1 MLVLVNHAML
11 KFFSP
16 RLMASQEFA
25 INLVLLLS
33 SQAPTLR
40 PTLTFSIT
48 LPSDS
53 LYGCD
58 CFNFINGRRLFI
70 ILPFNISLLIDIL
83 SLLGDYCTVE
93 GGCMMAPEMLPF
105 KEEVKVVE
113 DLLLLLSMNADN
125 CF

>member
-1 MLVLVNHAML
+1 
-11 KFFSP
+11 
-16 RLMASQEFA
+16 MASQEFA

-33 SQAPTLR
+33 SQGLKLR

-58 CFNFINGRRLFI
+58 CFNFITGRRLS
-70 ILPFNISLLIDIL
+70 ILLLFNISLLIDIL
-83 SLLGDYCTVE
+83 SWLGDYCTAVE
-93 GGCMMAPEMLPF
+93 GGSMIAPEMLPF
-105 KEEVKVVE
+105 DEEVKVVE
-113 DLLLLLSMNADN
+113 DLLLLLSMNRDN